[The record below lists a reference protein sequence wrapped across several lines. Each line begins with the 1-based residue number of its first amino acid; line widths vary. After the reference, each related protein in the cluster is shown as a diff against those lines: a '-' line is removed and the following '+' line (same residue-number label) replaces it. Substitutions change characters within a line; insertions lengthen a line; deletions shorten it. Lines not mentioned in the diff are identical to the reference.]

1 MIEIIPAIDIIDGKC
16 VRLTQGDYTQ
26 KKLYSDS
33 PLNVAKEFEAH
44 GIKRLHLV
52 DLDGAKSS
60 HVVNI
65 DILEQI
71 TNQTS
76 LIVDFGG
83 GVKSHDDLRRALD
96 AGAQMITIG
105 SLAVK
110 DPETVY
116 EWIQTYGVDRF
127 VIGADVKHGK
137 ISINGWKEEG
147 DQELYDFI
155 NQYKSIGVRNIL
167 CTDISRDG
175 MLKGPATGL
184 YVSILNHFPDLNL
197 IASGGISSA
206 DDIRSL
212 NENGIPSVIFGKA
225 LYEGRVRF
233 EDLYEFFNQ

>member
-76 LIVDFGG
+76 LVVDFGG

-127 VIGADVKHGK
+127 VIGADVKNGK

-225 LYEGRVRF
+225 FYEGRVRF

>member
-127 VIGADVKHGK
+127 VIGADVKNGK

-225 LYEGRVRF
+225 FYEGRVRF

>member
-60 HVVNI
+60 HVVKI

-76 LIVDFGG
+76 LVVDFGG

-127 VIGADVKHGK
+127 VIGADVKNGK

-225 LYEGRVRF
+225 FYEGRVRF

>member
-127 VIGADVKHGK
+127 VIGADVKNGK
-137 ISINGWKEEG
+137 ISINGWK
-147 DQELYDFI
+147 
-155 NQYKSIGVRNIL
+155 
-167 CTDISRDG
+167 
-175 MLKGPATGL
+175 
-184 YVSILNHFPDLNL
+184 
-197 IASGGISSA
+197 
-206 DDIRSL
+206 DD
-212 NENGIPSVIFGKA
+212 A
-225 LYEGRVRF
+225 
-233 EDLYEFFNQ
+233 